1 MSKEAEDQGTVE
13 EQVHVDSSENQTE
26 EEGTEVHSEDETD
39 EDGFETKFNEMNDK
53 FLRLYSEFENF
64 RRRTA
69 KEKVELL
76 SNAKG
81 ESLKGLLPIVDDFER
96 AILNNENTE
105 EVAPLKEGF
114 NLIHHKLIL
123 ILEQS
128 GMKVME
134 TSAGDEFDT
143 DLHEAVTQIPA
154 PSEDLKGKIVDV
166 IEKGYVINEKVIRY
180 AKVVIGN

>member
-1 MSKEAEDQGTVE
+1 MNEEAENPSAVE
-13 EQVHVDSSENQTE
+13 EQSNIETPETAENVEDTDESIE
-26 EEGTEVHSEDETD
+26 EETQ
-39 EDGFETKFNEMNDK
+39 EDGFESKFNEMNDK

-69 KEKVELL
+69 KERIELL

-81 ESLKGLLPIVDDFER
+81 ESLKGLLPVVDDFER
-96 AILNNENTE
+96 AILNNEKTE

-114 NLIHHKLIL
+114 GLIHHKLIH

-128 GMKVME
+128 GMKPMD
-134 TSAGDEFDT
+134 TKAGDAFDT

-154 PSEDLKGKIVDV
+154 PSDDLKGKIVDV
-166 IEKGYVINEKVIRY
+166 IEKGYIINEKVVRY
-180 AKVVIGN
+180 AKVVIGS